1 MPSPGHVLASR
12 ARFHD
17 IIAALCAK
25 YHALE
30 AELKDRNVF
39 ANGEQEE
46 DENTTSPDTRAN
58 GQVGLGCRAPV
69 LDHFKMQEMHCPD
82 VNMTL
87 PMPPSLDM
95 PDFACNGDFAA
106 TNQTKQTHAQTAG
119 IEGKPATVAAK
130 THSKPNPDEEEFL
143 ASEPLTPNLCAATR
157 TSCFTAASGRR
168 SLQAPTSNKP
178 RTETFTDSL
187 ARELNACEEGCESFR
202 AAILVGDMGTYIA
215 PRETFSL
222 QGAAHGS
229 FSLCRQIA
237 TKLVR
242 WRGFDAMI
250 ACFVFV
256 DFMLLGVDAEH
267 RLHPEVI
274 PQGVVS
280 FSETMNWTFKV
291 VYCVELFLRLTA
303 YGFWWCARNPFIRL
317 DAFLVV
323 ASLVETAMEMS
334 SRNEA
339 AILEQLTVVRILRG
353 VRIARVAR
361 VTVQLRTLWLLMA
374 GLAHSATTIIWT
386 CVLIGSITYI
396 FAIVGMELAGSQEL
410 PTDTE
415 AAIIASEHFGTL
427 MGAMMTL
434 LQVLTLDSAGAIYRP
449 LIMQSDRLLT
459 SFLYAVY
466 FLLYIFVVSIAL
478 MNLVM
483 AVMVE
488 GSMSQAAEDAELIAK
503 LERKKKTHM
512 LPEIVAMF
520 EALDLDK
527 SGEVSE
533 EELHSAPEALKE
545 RLAHITGFHNPAEFV
560 HLLDIDGNGRL
571 KVEEFMHGLLKC
583 ARGATFSDFKM
594 DKILMQTDMLKEFL
608 LDGAAV
614 EDVTHMAT
622 ARKYGSWSE
631 S

>member
-46 DENTTSPDTRAN
+46 DENTSSPNAWAN
-58 GQVGLGCRAPV
+58 GQVGPGCWAPV
-69 LDHFKMQEMHCPD
+69 LDQFEMQEMHRAGIT
-82 VNMTL
+82 MTL
-87 PMPPSLDM
+87 STMPPSLDV
-95 PDFACNGDFAA
+95 PDVDTDWPSACIHDSAA
-106 TNQTKQTHAQTAG
+106 NNQTTQKRARSGAV
-119 IEGKPATVAAK
+119 EEEPATVGVK
-130 THSKPNPDEEEFL
+130 THSKPNEDEEGSL
-143 ASEPLTPNLCAATR
+143 ASDAHTEVVTPRRTLLAPAANKR
-157 TSCFTAASGRR
+157 GASDFR
-168 SLQAPTSNKP
+168 A
-178 RTETFTDSL
+178 SL
-187 ARELNACEEGCESFR
+187 ARELHACEKVHESFR
-202 AAILVGDMGTYIA
+202 AAILTGDMDMYVA
-215 PRETFSL
+215 PQQSFSL

-488 GSMSQAAEDAELIAK
+488 GSMSQAAEDAELIAR
-503 LERKKKTHM
+503 LERNKKTRM

-520 EALDLDK
+520 DALDLDE
-527 SGEVSE
+527 SGEISE
-533 EELHSAPEALKE
+533 EELYCAPDTLKE
-545 RLAHITGFHNPAEFV
+545 RLAHITGFSKPVEFV
-560 HLLDIDGNGRL
+560 HLLDTDGNGHL